1 MIVFPTG
8 RSCYNTCTRSIR
20 KDKLEKEYKLHAVG
34 DVVAKQR
41 VKHECSIQANR
52 YKIISNRRA
61 FDLDSLNCNDTD
73 GKAEEKATSSKVF
86 CLYDV
91 ISDGSSTESKKVC
104 VNFALVVIS
113 NINNWIC

>member
-1 MIVFPTG
+1 MFFPQEDHVTTPV
-8 RSCYNTCTRSIR
+8 REAIR